1 MHRISKSL
9 TKHNNVQRDYE
20 QIKSNI
26 YSGRTSFRKN
36 SSKLLTDTME
46 VYRDIANDNVFTI
59 LENFVTCKNDYMYA
73 LTNESF
79 SRKDRAKK

>member
-1 MHRISKSL
+1 MCREIMSKSR
-9 TKHNNVQRDYE
+9 V
-20 QIKSNI
+20 I
-26 YSGRTSFRKN
+26 YTVEELRLEKIHA
-36 SSKLLTDTME
+36 KLLTDTME

-79 SRKDRAKK
+79 SRKDKAKK